1 MVWRNKWV
9 GGLTLLAIGWLI
21 YQFYIIFYPQIP
33 LIQKPVHVAFALA
46 LSFLAYPLTKG
57 NLGKKFRW
65 FDWVLSILACLIG
78 IYFILDWSRILNR
91 MTFIDEVLL
100 RDSVGCLIL
109 TGLLLEGTRRTT
121 GMSLVYVLIF
131 FLLYAFLGPW
141 FPGWLKFKGMNLDQ
155 LTDVMFLS
163 DNGIFGI
170 PAGVS
175 VDYIFYFIL
184 FGSLFAASG
193 GGQLFTDL
201 GLKVTSKTKGG
212 AAKAS
217 VISSALFGMI
227 SGSAVAN
234 VTVDGI
240 FTIPLMKKSGYSA
253 ADAGGVEAIT
263 STGGQLMPPVM
274 GAGAFIMAEILGVPY
289 FDVAK
294 AAALPAVAFYLSL
307 FLIIDFKARRTGIGN
322 LTEEDAQIKVKVLP
336 RLYMVAP
343 VLLLIYFI
351 ANDYSVT
358 WAIVWTIVAVV
369 VISMFRKETRLTPYR
384 FISGCLDG
392 ARQASMVA
400 VPIAGIGIIIGVTVQ
415 SGLAMKFSSML
426 MEITGGHIFFTYF
439 MVILGC
445 IILGMGLPTVAAYMI
460 GAILFVPAMINFGL
474 TPLAAHLFVFYYSI
488 LSMVTPPVALAAYA
502 AAGLAHAS
510 VTKTGWSAFR
520 LSIVCFLIPFVFI
533 YDQGMLLKGPLNGIL
548 VASLTTVLGIVAWA
562 SVMAGYFMG
571 SLNLIERI
579 LFLFASLG
587 MIAPTVAGTWIPSL
601 VLFIFLVGWR
611 MIKANVRR
619 FQLKEVSS
627 IRQNLPKGPSGRRC

>member
-1 MVWRNKWV
+1 MKWMNQWV
-9 GGLTLLAIGWLI
+9 RGSVILALGWLI

-33 LIQKPVHVAFALA
+33 LVQKPVHVAFALA
-46 LSFLAYPLTKG
+46 LSFITFPLLKG
-57 NLGKKFRW
+57 SSGNKFRW
-65 FDWVLSILACLIG
+65 IDWAFSILACLIG
-78 IYFILDWSRILNR
+78 IYFILDQNRILNR
-91 MTFIDEVLL
+91 MTFIDDVLL
-100 RDSVGCLIL
+100 RDYIGCLIL

-131 FLLYAFLGPW
+131 FLLYSFLGPW
-141 FPGWLKFKGMNLDQ
+141 FPGWLKFKGINLSQ
-155 LTDVMFLS
+155 LTDVLFLS

-184 FGSLFAASG
+184 FGSLFGASG

-201 GLKVTSKTKGG
+201 GLKVTSRTKGG

-217 VISSALFGMI
+217 VISSALFGTI

-234 VTVDGI
+234 VTIDGI

-253 ADAGGVEAIT
+253 AEAGGIEAIT

-322 LTEEDAQIKVKVLP
+322 LTEEEAQIKVRVLP
-336 RLYMVAP
+336 RLYLLVP

-369 VISMFRKETRLTPYR
+369 VISMFRQETRLTPTR

-392 ARQASMVA
+392 AKQACQIA
-400 VPIAGIGIIIGVTVQ
+400 VPIGAIGIIIGVTVQ

-426 MEITGGHIFFTYF
+426 MEITGGNILLTYF

-460 GAILFVPAMINFGL
+460 GAILFVPALINFGL

-502 AAGLAHAS
+502 AAGLANAS
-510 VTKTGWSAFR
+510 VTKTGWAAFR
-520 LSIVCFLIPFVFI
+520 VSLVCFLIPFIFI
-533 YDQGMLLKGPLNGIL
+533 YDQGMLLKGPLDGIL
-548 VASLTTVLGIVAWA
+548 IASLTTVLGIIAWA
-562 SVMAGYFMG
+562 AMMAGYFLG
-571 SLNLIERI
+571 SLNLFERF
-579 LFLFASLG
+579 LFLLASLG
-587 MIAPTVAGTWIPSL
+587 LIAPTVAGTWVPSL
-601 VLFIFLVGWR
+601 IFFIILMIWRFLR
-611 MIKANVRR
+611 ARASKSDMRR
-619 FQLKEVSS
+619 RDLARLNS
-627 IRQNLPKGPSGRRC
+627 P